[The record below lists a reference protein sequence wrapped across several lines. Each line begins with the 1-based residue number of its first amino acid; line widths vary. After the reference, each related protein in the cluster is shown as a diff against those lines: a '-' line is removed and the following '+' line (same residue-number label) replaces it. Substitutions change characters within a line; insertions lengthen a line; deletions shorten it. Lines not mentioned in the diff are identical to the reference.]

1 MQKNHKELFTSMS
14 PNLRYSIVGLLFV
27 FMVSFIPAYGQLSI
41 QLANQDAF
49 GRKVDASNYPI
60 CKVTVRATNGA
71 TPVPIN
77 VNNIYFTQNGQR
89 ALPFRVQPANN
100 NFYDVFFNSRTEGSN
115 DVEVIVTNQ
124 GFAESASGSFDSTRL
139 CLVRFID
146 AVNRNPVKEITFP
159 FPTVGDTINLF
170 MIVQAFVGKTN
181 PDGTQTQVRL
191 DSLGVSSPDFSIRW
205 IGSALSSKEPPV
217 DMQPGFENYFEIKYV
232 AKSEDYVREYL
243 TAYFEAGGQITIPI
257 TVFSKSLPEQQ
268 ELLLTYPN
276 GSEIFAPCEKVKIQW
291 KGYSP
296 DSPTLIELSANGIDW
311 EKIGESNDSTYIW
324 TVPETITE
332 TARIRVRQLYSSVQ
346 ETNLQD
352 QKDAFGK
359 KVNFSR
365 DGLTM
370 VSAYDNGF
378 VTEWDVLNKTN
389 LGSYSVNHVG
399 FPINRLTILGVGYA
413 ANNRIFVAYRDPSN
427 SQRIAFFDKGT
438 SAPSSVINIA
448 ATRLREVIPSVTG
461 DYIVIIP
468 ELGANITILNSTDAS
483 VQRRINFD
491 APVTAFSL
499 TEQKAVIG
507 FLSGKITTYSLPNF
521 IPLDSIIIP
530 ELSIAHSV
538 AVTNDGTLIGAAS
551 RVGVP
556 TLYDSPKSVM
566 LVGDMSSKKVVR
578 YNDELGAGT
587 NPLGLAFSK
596 SNRYLAVGYR
606 NQPQVSVFELPG
618 KGSFLGSISG
628 HSSNMTSIQFSPDG
642 KTIATS
648 ADAQDNLKIR
658 RITFPETDISDA
670 FSIRRPSVTTGTI
683 ILPSTYLSHIRDTI
697 INGGIC
703 NTGNVA
709 LVIDYSRFR
718 FGTHFALLKEL
729 NSLDTIKIQDCLTFS
744 LRALPRDTGMIYDTL
759 YIGSCGL
766 EYRIPLQIRG
776 LNRNIGLLADN
787 TNFGESCTGDNNTR
801 ELTIIRNNDPVPLT
815 INYLESNRADFIIIT
830 SIKDTVLQPGQILT
844 ATIRFAPQN
853 VGLLKGIITIY
864 HSDQTKITTNFRV
877 EGTGVG
883 ADIDLASKVY
893 FLPDVLTR
901 TIEIKNNSNNPV
913 DIISLQ
919 NLPLGI
925 VATSPRLP
933 ITIAATSSQT
943 ITLTLSRELLEN
955 EKDSLIITATPC
967 ATRRI
972 IEILPYTATSTL
984 TLPNVKADPRGEA
997 VIPVQYMTIEP
1008 DVFGANR
1015 LFSAEISMNPRLF
1028 LPRFVRSQYGSGT
1041 LTKNEIIND
1050 KRIIGFSV
1058 NGNFPAQG
1066 IVAEIVGD
1074 AAMGEVLETP
1084 ILWESNSRFWGKAVA
1099 ISTSN
1104 NGTFSV
1110 TEGICGDP
1118 RVFNDGQILASIN
1131 PNPAKDLSEITIQAT
1146 QEYSYTVTCFDHM
1159 GYKVFSTSF
1168 SVDEG
1173 THSIPL
1179 NVDYLHNGLYMIH
1192 INANNSTAVLP
1203 LIIAR

>member
-1 MQKNHKELFTSMS
+1 
-14 PNLRYSIVGLLFV
+14 
-27 FMVSFIPAYGQLSI
+27 MVSFIPAYAQLSI

-49 GRKVDASNYPI
+49 GRKVEASNYPI

-71 TPVPIN
+71 IPVPIN

-139 CLVRFID
+139 CLVRFLD
-146 AVNRNPVKEITFP
+146 AINRNPVKEITFP

-191 DSLGVSSPDFSIRW
+191 DSIGVSSDEFSIRW
-205 IGSALSSKEPPV
+205 IGSSLSSKEPPV
-217 DMQPGFENYFEIKYV
+217 DIQPGFENFFEIKFV
-232 AKSEDYVREYL
+232 PKSAEYVREYL
-243 TAYFEAGGQITIPI
+243 TAYFEAGGQVTIPI

-291 KGYSP
+291 KGHSP
-296 DSPTLIELSANGIDW
+296 DSPTLIELSTNGIDW
-311 EKIGESNDSTYIW
+311 EKIGESNDSIYIW

-389 LGSYSVNHVG
+389 LGNYTVNHVG
-399 FPINRLTILGVGYA
+399 FPINRLTILGVGYT

-438 SAPSSVINIA
+438 PTPSSVINLSANRI
-448 ATRLREVIPSVTG
+448 REVIPSIAG
-461 DYIVIIP
+461 DYIVVIP
-468 ELGANITILNSTDAS
+468 DLGANITILNSTDAA

-491 APVTAFSL
+491 PPVTAFSL

-521 IPLDSIIIP
+521 IPLDSIIVP
-530 ELSIAHSV
+530 ELSIAHAV

-551 RVGVP
+551 RVGVA

-566 LVGDMSSKKVVR
+566 LVGDMASKKVVR

-658 RITFPETDISDA
+658 RITFPETDISNN
-670 FSIRRPSVTTGTI
+670 FSIRRPTITTETI
-683 ILPSTYLSHIRDTI
+683 IIPSTYLSQTRDSLVK
-697 INGGIC
+697 GGIC
-703 NTGNVA
+703 NKGNVA
-709 LVIDYSRFR
+709 LVVDYSRFR
-718 FGTHFALLKEL
+718 FGAHFSLLKEL
-729 NSLDTIKIQDCLTFS
+729 NSLDTVKIQDCLTFS
-744 LRALPRDTGMIYDTL
+744 IRALPRDTGMIYDTL
-759 YIGSCGL
+759 YVGSCGV

-776 LNRNIGLLADN
+776 LNRNIGLLAEN
-787 TNFGESCTGDNNTR
+787 TNFGESCTGENTTR
-801 ELTIIRNNDPVPLT
+801 NLTIIRNNDPIPLT

-830 SIKDTVLQPGQILT
+830 SIKDTVLQPGQELT

-853 VGLLKGIITIY
+853 VGLLSGTITVY
-864 HSDQTKITTNFRV
+864 HSDQIKITTNFRV

-919 NLPLGI
+919 NVPLGI
-925 VATSPRLP
+925 VSSSPGLP
-933 ITIAATSSQT
+933 LTIPALSSRI
-943 ITLTLSRELLEN
+943 ITLNLSRELLEN
-955 EKDSLIITATPC
+955 EKDSVIITATPC
-967 ATRRI
+967 ATRKV
-972 IEILPYTATSTL
+972 IEVLPYTAISSV
-984 TLPNVKADPRGEA
+984 TLPTVKADPRGEA
-997 VIPVQYMTIEP
+997 IIPIEYTTVEP
-1008 DVFGANR
+1008 DAFGANR
-1015 LFSAEISMNPRLF
+1015 IFSAEISLNPRLF
-1028 LPRFVRSQYGSGT
+1028 LPRFVRSQYGSAT
-1041 LTKNEIIND
+1041 LNKNEIIND

-1074 AAMGEVLETP
+1074 AAMAEVLESP
-1084 ILWESNSRFWGKAVA
+1084 IMWESNSRFWGKAVA
-1099 ISTSN
+1099 ISASN
-1104 NGTFSV
+1104 NGSFSV

-1118 RVFNDGQILASIN
+1118 RVFSDGQILASIN
-1131 PNPAKDLSEITIQAT
+1131 PNPAKDLSEITIQANE
-1146 QEYSYTVTCFDHM
+1146 EYSYILTCYDHM
-1159 GYKVFSTSF
+1159 GYMIFTKSF
-1168 SVDEG
+1168 NVPEG

-1179 NVDYLHNGLYMIH
+1179 TVDNLRNGLYMIH
-1192 INANNSTAVLP
+1192 INANNATTTLP
-1203 LIIAR
+1203 FIIAR